1 MIRRFFDATTLVY
14 AVMLAL
20 IGIML
25 GIAYFTFN
33 DD

>member
-1 MIRRFFDATTLVY
+1 MLRRFFDATTLVY
-14 AVMLAL
+14 AVAVAL
-20 IGIML
+20 IAIAL